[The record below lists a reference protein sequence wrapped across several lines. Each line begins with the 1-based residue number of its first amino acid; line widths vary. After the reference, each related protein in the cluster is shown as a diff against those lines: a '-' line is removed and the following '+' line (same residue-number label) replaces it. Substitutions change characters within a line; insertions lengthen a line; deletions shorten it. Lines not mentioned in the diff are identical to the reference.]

1 MWNANINKDECKATS
16 GVEVTLQELIALRLE
31 AMKEQHQG
39 LNKTLNLPG
48 QKLTV
53 TRGRGIEFD
62 ATREYQAGDDI
73 RSMAWRVTARTLKPH
88 IKIYREEQ
96 ERPVWLAVDLSPSQF
111 FGTRCMF
118 KSVKTI
124 KVATKLGWAYLL
136 KRERIGAVI
145 AAENPLTFSPQSSE
159 RHYLTILDALAVS
172 SRLRTPFSDLDYLNQ
187 LLNRLQFQVRSDNL
201 VFIVSDFFHFNA
213 ANQKLIM
220 NIARRAQVVMTF
232 IYDPLEAEP
241 PPAHDYVITN
251 GVQSILFNM
260 HDKKNRQLY
269 QHQFQAKQD
278 QLIEFAHKYNIRLQI
293 VRTNE

>member
-1 MWNANINKDECKATS
+1 MWNENINMDECKATS
-16 GVEVTLQELIALRLE
+16 GIEVTLQELIALRLK
-31 AMKEQHQG
+31 AMNEQLQG
-39 LNKTLNLPG
+39 LNKSFNLPG
-48 QKLTV
+48 QKLTA

-124 KVATKLGWAYLL
+124 KIAAKLGWAYLL
-136 KRERIGAVI
+136 KHERIGAVI
-145 AAENPLTFSPQSSE
+145 AAETSLAFSPQSSE

-172 SRLRTPFSDLDYLNQ
+172 SRLQTPFSDLNYLTQ
-187 LLNRLQFQVRSDNL
+187 LLTRLQFQVRSDNL

-213 ANQKLIM
+213 ENQKLMM
-220 NIARRAQVVMTF
+220 NISRRAQVVMTF

-241 PPAHDYVITN
+241 PPPHDYMITN
-251 GVQSILFNM
+251 GDHSILFNM
-260 HDKKNRQLY
+260 NDEKNRQLY
-269 QHQFQAKQD
+269 KQQFQAKKD
-278 QLIEFAHKYNIRLQI
+278 QLIEFAHKYNIRLQM
-293 VRTNE
+293 VRTDE